1 MSIVLTMTSIA
12 IALGVSAAGGVM
24 AAKEALASRCR
35 NEETEETAIQPVQ
48 TRFTDEGLLTQTLEE
63 HGFPVRREEDGT
75 LSVNTSA
82 GSLRYYQPEKGAA
95 FWVQPYDLKSEEEL
109 EAHQEELAEEYMVNV
124 QKSTYLLLKQRLKE
138 RRDMELESE
147 AVLEDQSILLTIN
160 VS

>member
-24 AAKEALASRCR
+24 AAKEALTSRCR